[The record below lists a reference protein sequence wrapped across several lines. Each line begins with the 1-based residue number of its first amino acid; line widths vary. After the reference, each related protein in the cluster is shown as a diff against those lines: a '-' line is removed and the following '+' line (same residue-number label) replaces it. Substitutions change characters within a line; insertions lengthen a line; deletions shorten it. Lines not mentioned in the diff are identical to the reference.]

1 MGKEGER
8 DVTPQVTVVPRLVRF
23 RISLSSLGRPWSGGA
38 PRSRPC
44 AGVLA
49 EMSTQPYVFPTII
62 SRAEPWQQE
71 PDVSALA
78 AGVPTRG
85 VSDTTSSQ
93 VDWARGSAARNRW
106 QRMPDVST
114 HIGIPLPVALHSGP
128 KWRQTPDVRT
138 HLGSLLPTL
147 RSFMVYQL
155 GERGVGRSPRRRA
168 RDAALTS
175 GTCFQGCDIDDNSD
189 EAPPRRGVSGLRM
202 ANRCGRGA
210 RAGEPVRPRGQGRL
224 PAPARPR
231 PRCPHASPPPAP
243 MRWLASHADA
253 DSRLTS
259 HAPSACSLYDLE
271 SSAHLSPP

>member
-168 RDAALTS
+168 RDAALNS
-175 GTCFQGCDIDDNSD
+175 ATCCQGREIDARS
-189 EAPPRRGVSGLRM
+189 AGFRLPPGD
-202 ANRCGRGA
+202 RGA
-210 RAGEPVRPRGQGRL
+210 RAGEPVRSRGQGRL
-224 PAPARPR
+224 PAPARCQGERCRARPPR
-231 PRCPHASPPPAP
+231 SSSP
-243 MRWLASHADA
+243 
-253 DSRLTS
+253 T
-259 HAPSACSLYDLE
+259 E
-271 SSAHLSPP
+271 